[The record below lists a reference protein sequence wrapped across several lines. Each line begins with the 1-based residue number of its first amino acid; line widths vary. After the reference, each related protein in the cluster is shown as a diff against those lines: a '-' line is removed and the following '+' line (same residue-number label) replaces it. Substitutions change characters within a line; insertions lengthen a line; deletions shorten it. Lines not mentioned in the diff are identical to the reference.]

1 MEERKLILKDS
12 YSLQDYEDL
21 LGKISAHV
29 KKDDLPIEN
38 VFKIYWK
45 QSGFITYENLRQIF
59 KILSFDYT
67 EKEWEILIL
76 YADENNQ

>member
-29 KKDDLPIEN
+29 KKDDLPIEI

-45 QSGFITYENLRQIF
+45 
-59 KILSFDYT
+59 
-67 EKEWEILIL
+67 
-76 YADENNQ
+76 